1 MINGYISNEFYI
13 PAPSLQFTG
22 TKELM
27 AEYQK
32 RAPGLG
38 IDPLGYTYPP
48 YAYAAG
54 QILAQGRDRDEVDS
68 MTTSSPTTSGQ
79 TRSTRSSGRS
89 RSDRT
94 ASGRSRASS
103 TPSSRT

>member
-1 MINGYISNEFYI
+1 MLGLLVTGIKQQLGPMINGYISNEFYI

-22 TKELM
+22 TKEMM

-54 QILAQGRDRDEVDS
+54 QILAKAVTETKSLERRGARRLS
-68 MTTSSPTTSGQ
+68 RARPP
-79 TRSTRSSGRS
+79 STR
-89 RSDRT
+89 
-94 ASGRSRASS
+94 
-103 TPSSRT
+103 